1 MIRSGGAGLGNLPR
15 LAFLQGRI
23 RSVCTSVRSRRNSR
37 AGAAAGALAQLVTG
51 YVVRFSYLP
60 CFLYAGSAYLL
71 AVGVIQLLSPRLEPA
86 DLD

>member
-1 MIRSGGAGLGNLPR
+1 
-15 LAFLQGRI
+15 
-23 RSVCTSVRSRRNSR
+23 
-37 AGAAAGALAQLVTG
+37 
-51 YVVRFSYLP
+51 VRFSYLP